1 MCCRAKRRVTGWWC
15 TAAWVSH
22 PAPSTSC
29 YTVAASTSS
38 SRCPHQRLHH
48 GATGHA
54 PDLAA
59 APQVH
64 AVEQAKEEAGCK
76 QVACTRGVHRLA
88 AGREAGA

>member
-1 MCCRAKRRVTGWWC
+1 MLKQSQAAGDRLVVHSCTGVTPC
-15 TAAWVSH
+15 TIHVLLHCS
-22 PAPSTSC
+22 SQ
-29 YTVAASTSS
+29 YGS

-59 APQVH
+59 APQIH

-88 AGREAGA
+88 AGREAGT